1 MSSHRRGARHGRRC
15 RVSGRLVAG
24 FAVVAVGAVAVGAGS
39 CGYRFTAS
47 PELPGGGCP
56 ISIGGVENSTAEP
69 QAGVVLR
76 GHLARS
82 AEAANCLGGGEL
94 RLAGRILRV
103 SSAPEA
109 FPGAVGSAGLYT
121 LHLEAEAWIEV
132 AGSRRVAAAR
142 ASESE
147 PFYAGPDPAETEA
160 NRRRALERGAARLAE
175 RLWFELTRPN
185 VAPGT

>member
-1 MSSHRRGARHGRRC
+1 MSSQRCGSRRGRWC

-24 FAVVAVGAVAVGAGS
+24 FVVVAVGAGA

-56 ISIGGVENSTAEP
+56 VSLGGVENSTAEP
-69 QAGVVLR
+69 QAGVVLW
-76 GHLARS
+76 GHLARR

-121 LHLEAEAWIEV
+121 LHLEAEAWLEV
-132 AGSRRVAAAR
+132 PGSRRVAAAR
-142 ASESE
+142 ASGSE
-147 PFYAGPDPAETEA
+147 PFYAGSDPAETEA

-175 RLWFELTRPN
+175 RLWVELTGPN
-185 VAPGT
+185 AAPGR